1 MATIMDLM
9 STHLKEVDVDQI
21 LEAAI
26 LTPTQMIDIVEDLHP
41 GILDMLE
48 DLHLE
53 IGMVRCLVI
62 TIKIIIQ
69 IRKNQTPREM
79 HAADQETE
87 METVVTTY
95 HRIHLSGV
103 PETLIF

>member
-9 STHLKEVDVDQI
+9 STHWKEVDVDQI

-41 GILDMLE
+41 GTLDMLE

-69 IRKNQTPREM
+69 IRKDQTREM